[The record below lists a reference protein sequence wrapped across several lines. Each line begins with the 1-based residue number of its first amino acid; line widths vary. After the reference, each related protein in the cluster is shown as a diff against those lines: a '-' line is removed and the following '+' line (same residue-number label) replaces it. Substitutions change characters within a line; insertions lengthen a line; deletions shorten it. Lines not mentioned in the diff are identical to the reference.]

1 MRSLIT
7 VGLVAALSILS
18 VIAPAM
24 AQDSAGPPGIVGEDN
39 RIAIDSR
46 EWPWSAI
53 GRVNVVGGGFCTGVL
68 IGPRHVL
75 TVAHCLYDQRL
86 GDWVVPGDLHFV
98 AGYSRGDFVAHMQV
112 EGLVVSPD
120 YRPAL
125 PEDRRNI
132 AHDWALIQVRGA
144 SAIRPIAL
152 QMLGRSDVDAG
163 ITADILVR
171 AGYGQD
177 RAHML
182 SAHQGCSVVGW
193 DGDLMLHDC
202 DGTRGDSG
210 SPVLMRRFGVTT
222 LIGLNV
228 GFRESGGAILGLALP
243 TARFHATA
251 QDAIAGR

>member
-1 MRSLIT
+1 MRIVIA
-7 VGLVAALSILS
+7 VGLVIAFSALSVL
-18 VIAPAM
+18 APTR
-24 AQDSAGPPGIVGEDN
+24 AQDAAGPPGIVGEDN
-39 RIAIDSR
+39 RVPINSR
-46 EWPWSAI
+46 EWPWSAV
-53 GRVNVVGGGFCTGVL
+53 GRVNVATGGFCTGVL

-86 GDWVVPGDLHFV
+86 GNWVAPGDLHFV

-112 EGLVVSPD
+112 ESLIVSPEYD
-120 YRPAL
+120 PAA
-125 PEDRRNI
+125 PRNPQNI
-132 AHDWALIQVRGA
+132 AHDWAIIEVRGA
-144 SAIRPIAL
+144 SAIQPISL

-163 ITADILVR
+163 VTDNILVR

-210 SPVLMRRFGVTT
+210 SPVFLQRFGETT
-222 LIGLNV
+222 LVGLNV
-228 GFRESGGAILGLALP
+228 GFRESGGAVLGLAVP
-243 TARFHATA
+243 TARFLATA
-251 QDAIAGR
+251 QGVIVGR

>member
-1 MRSLIT
+1 MRNLIA
-7 VGLVAALSILS
+7 VGLVVALSMFS
-18 VIAPAM
+18 VISLVR
-24 AQDSAGPPGIVGEDN
+24 AQDSAQPPGIVGQDN
-39 RIAIDSR
+39 RVAIDSR

-68 IGPRHVL
+68 IGPQHVL
-75 TVAHCLYDQRL
+75 TVAHCLYDQRSE
-86 GDWVVPGDLHFV
+86 DWVPPGDLHFV

-112 EGLVVSPD
+112 ETVIPSPD

-125 PEDRRNI
+125 REDRRNL

-144 SAIRPIAL
+144 SPIRPIAM

-163 ITADILVR
+163 LTDDILVR

-210 SPVLMRRFGVTT
+210 SPVMMRRFGETT

-228 GFRESGGAILGLALP
+228 GFRNSDGSILGLAVP
-243 TARFHATA
+243 TARFHSAA
-251 QDAIAGR
+251 QEAVAGR